1 MTPDSPH
8 LLALIDKIYDAS
20 LRPKHWS
27 KVLGDL
33 ASLVDGIGAAL
44 ISFTPAKEINFSIS
58 AGLPDAL
65 LAELPKYGGK
75 NVGIDAIRAVGPMK
89 ICVDYD
95 HISEKEMASHP
106 YYTNFLARYGQGYYA
121 GAVLLPGPENEVAFF
136 ALRKRDQGPFQKHHV
151 TILTALL
158 PHLRRAVEIG
168 MRLENLEKSWSLDRT
183 VLQHINVGV
192 IALRA
197 DGKVLFANN
206 AAMRISAAND
216 GLTLTSH
223 GLRAA
228 RTPDDDKLQQLIA
241 RGLQTVP
248 GPRTAGGE
256 GELIGRPSGSKP
268 YAVSVFPWDSPQSI
282 CFDKYSK
289 VLVLIRDSSAIP
301 SHSEAQIAKLIGLTP
316 AEARLARQLLD
327 GATLQTGAK
336 NIGIA
341 ANTARTQ
348 LRSIFRKTDT
358 RRQAD
363 LVRVLTLALGT
374 APR

>member
-1 MTPDSPH
+1 MSVSPD
-8 LLALIDKIYDAS
+8 LLALIDKIYDAG
-20 LRPKHWS
+20 LHPKRWN

-33 ASLVDGIGAAL
+33 VPLVNGTGAAL
-44 ISFTPAKEINFSIS
+44 VSFTPEKEVAFSFS
-58 AGLPDAL
+58 AGIPDAM
-65 LAELPKYGGK
+65 LADLPKYGGM
-75 NVGIDAIRAVGPMK
+75 NIRIDAVRAAGPMK

-106 YYTNFLARYGQGYYA
+106 YYTNFLARYGHGYYA
-121 GAVLLPGPENEVAFF
+121 GAILLPGPENETGFF
-136 ALRKRDQGPFQKHHV
+136 ALRKRDQGPFLKHDIA
-151 TILTALL
+151 TMEALL

-168 MRLENLEKSWSLDRT
+168 MRVEYLEKNWSLDRT
-183 VLQHINVGV
+183 VLQRINVGV
-192 IALRA
+192 VALREG
-197 DGKVLFANN
+197 GKVLFANN
-206 AAMRISAAND
+206 AAVRIGAASD
-216 GLTLTSH
+216 GLTLTDN

-228 RTPDDDKLQQLIA
+228 RTLDDEKLQQLIA
-241 RGLQTVP
+241 KGLQTVP
-248 GPRTAGGE
+248 GPRTAGGQ

-268 YAVSVFPWDSPQSI
+268 YAVSVFPWDSPEAI
-282 CFDKYSK
+282 YFGKDAK

-301 SHSEAQIAKLIGLTP
+301 IHSEAQIAKLIGLTP
-316 AEARLARQLLD
+316 AEARLARRLLD
-327 GATLQTGAK
+327 GETLQMGAK